1 MALEICCFI
10 SPNRSTWEIEINLL
24 FVPQS
29 HRTCSACNNHQTH
42 PSLQVSKRLS
52 LLIAVQWG
60 TTAWMLK
67 MRLKCTVSNTF
78 YPPSTHYGNHDRG
91 SIRHNAEKGQ
101 WEAWCTQNEHESR
114 WGDKIVRLGETDET
128 GAGRYAVI
136 EVYFIPELGVEPRKP
151 KSQTLLCCQLVFT
164 KANCK
169 ALLTDLQ
176 LDTERATVL
185 YSNSFLHYSKSQT
198 TLHHSS

>member
-1 MALEICCFI
+1 MLCLQQL
-10 SPNRSTWEIEINLL
+10 PNTPESEADQET
-24 FVPQS
+24 
-29 HRTCSACNNHQTH
+29 
-42 PSLQVSKRLS
+42 LS
-52 LLIAVQWG
+52 LIIAVQWG

-67 MRLKCTVSNTF
+67 MRLKCTVSSAF
-78 YPPSTHYGNHDRG
+78 YPPSMLYGKHDKG
-91 SIRHNAEKGQ
+91 SICHNAEKGQ
-101 WEAWCTQNEHESR
+101 WEAWHTQNERDSR
-114 WGDKIVRLGETDET
+114 WGDKVVRLGETDET
-128 GAGRYAVI
+128 GAGRYAVT

-185 YSNSFLHYSKSQT
+185 YSNSFLCYSKSK
-198 TLHHSS
+198 LHCTIVLTFLGSYMIL